1 MTGELLS
8 LELIELKIFEHF
20 MLLRNLED
28 TKIHDLANIK
38 VKFGNNL
45 FVNHRGPSSKYT
57 VLGQSGRSTRTKL

>member
-20 MLLRNLED
+20 MLLRNLEEI
-28 TKIHDLANIK
+28 KIHDLANIK

-57 VLGQSGRSTRTKL
+57 DLDQNGRSMKL